1 MSEESSGTGQE
12 LDVSQLAVLLE
23 QLGCPSEKTS
33 EMASQLDR
41 RATQLSETTGR
52 SRVEALKHLIG
63 LLRQGWAAKAKG
75 L

>member
-1 MSEESSGTGQE
+1 
-12 LDVSQLAVLLE
+12 
-23 QLGCPSEKTS
+23 
-33 EMASQLDR
+33 MASQLDR

-52 SRVEALKHLIG
+52 SKVEALQHLVG

>member
-1 MSEESSGTGQE
+1 MSEGAPGAGPE
-12 LDVSQLAVLLE
+12 LDVSQLALLLE
-23 QLGCPSEKTS
+23 QLGCPVAKTS

-52 SRVEALKHLIG
+52 SKVEALQHLIG
-63 LLRQGWAAKAKG
+63 LLRQGWAAKEKG

>member
-1 MSEESSGTGQE
+1 VSEEAPGAGPE
-12 LDVSQLAVLLE
+12 LDVSQLALLLD

-52 SRVEALKHLIG
+52 SKVEALQHLIG